1 MSAVPHEGGPE
12 DSPDQSPAN
21 GRLHPQARR
30 HVLTPDAESL
40 VLVMVGLPARGKS
53 FIAKKLERF
62 LRWRGHQAKIFNV
75 GDRRRTHGGTQD
87 AQFFSESNVEVRNKI
102 AEGVLHEMSAWLR
115 AGQGEPC
122 LTHEA
127 AMGRAAIFDATN
139 SNRFRRANVV
149 EMLRAEAPESKVLFV
164 ESVCDDATTIEI
176 NLLQKVRASPDFRDQ
191 QEETALLE
199 LRARIREYESQYET
213 LSPTEGFAFI
223 KLFNLSSR
231 LHLNH
236 VYGRAAKSLV
246 PYMMGIHVRRHRL
259 ARAVVPLRLA
269 WPSRREAPRHLRPLR
284 ARAAGG

>member
-1 MSAVPHEGGPE
+1 MSDVSDASRHA
-12 DSPDQSPAN
+12 DSPIMERSPTKV
-21 GRLHPQARR
+21 HPQTRR
-30 HVLTPDAESL
+30 HVLTPDAEGL

-53 FIAKKLERF
+53 FISQKLQRF
-62 LRWRGHQAKIFNV
+62 LRWRGHPARIFNV
-75 GDRRRTHGGTQD
+75 GDRRRTTCTAPQD
-87 AQFFSESNVEVRNKI
+87 AQFFSEANVEVRNKI
-102 AEGVLHEMSAWLR
+102 AEGVLHEMIDWLR
-115 AGQGEPC
+115 TGEGYGDI
-122 LTHEA
+122 
-127 AMGRAAIFDATN
+127 GRAAIFDATN
-139 SNRFRRANVV
+139 SNKFRRANVV
-149 EMLRAEAPESKVLFV
+149 DMLRAELPQVKVLFI
-164 ESVCDDATTIEI
+164 ESVCDDMQTIEI
-176 NLLQKVRASPDFRDQ
+176 NLLQKVRASPDFEGQD
-191 QEETALLE
+191 EERALLE

-259 ARAVVPLRLA
+259 ARAAVPLRLA